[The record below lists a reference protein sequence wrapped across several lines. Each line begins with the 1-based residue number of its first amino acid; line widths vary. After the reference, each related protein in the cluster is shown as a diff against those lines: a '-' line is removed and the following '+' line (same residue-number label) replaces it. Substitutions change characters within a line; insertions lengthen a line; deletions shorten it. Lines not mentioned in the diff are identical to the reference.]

1 MTGHPQ
7 SPVERWIGSHSP
19 AAQELA
25 NRLARP
31 HLGLGRTRSAGGVL
45 AVGARR
51 SCEGLGRS
59 GVAMRL

>member
-31 HLGLGRTRSAGGVL
+31 HLGLICGSWVSSRMAGSARVPE
-45 AVGARR
+45 RYP
-51 SCEGLGRS
+51 
-59 GVAMRL
+59 